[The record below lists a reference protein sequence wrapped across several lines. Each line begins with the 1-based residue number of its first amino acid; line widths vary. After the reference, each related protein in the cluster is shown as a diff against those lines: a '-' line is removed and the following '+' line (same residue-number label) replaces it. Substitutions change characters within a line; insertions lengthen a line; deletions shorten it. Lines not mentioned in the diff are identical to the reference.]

1 MDDILRI
8 FEKYQ
13 TFFTGLLGFTG
24 VIMTMI
30 VNARHQWAMH
40 DRKLKHEAQTL
51 RVALRAELDANRL
64 AFEGRIQQLDEQT
77 DFSHALVPN
86 QPINQV
92 YSNHL
97 NKLGLLSDEEIERV
111 FKAYLLMSD
120 LFFRMR
126 ILVGA
131 DNVIGINNEIIRL
144 VDQARRSAASDMHK
158 SFLPDIK
165 KAIESIDKNRR

>member
-1 MDDILRI
+1 MDNILCI

-13 TFFTGLLGFTG
+13 TFFTGLLGFAG

-30 VNARHQWAMH
+30 VNARHQRAMH
-40 DRKLKHEAQTL
+40 DRKLQHEAQTL
-51 RVALRAELDANRL
+51 RVALRAELDANRM
-64 AFEGRIQQLDEQT
+64 AFEGRIQQLDEKT
-77 DFSHALVPN
+77 DFGHALVPN
-86 QPINQV
+86 QPINQI

-97 NKLGLLSDEEIERV
+97 NKLGMLSVEEIERV
-111 FKAYLLMSD
+111 IKAYLLISD

-126 ILVGA
+126 ILVGT

-144 VDQARRSAASDMHK
+144 DQKKLSAASDMHK

-165 KAIESIDKNRR
+165 KAIESIDKNIG

>member
-1 MDDILRI
+1 MESFLCI

-24 VIMTMI
+24 VVITMV
-30 VNARHQWAMH
+30 VNARLQRSAQS
-40 DRKLKHEAQTL
+40 RKLAHEARTL
-51 RVALRAELDANRL
+51 RVALRAELDANRK
-64 AFEGRIQQLDEQT
+64 AFEGRIQQLDERS

-86 QPINQV
+86 QPINQI
-92 YSNHL
+92 YTSHL
-97 NKLGLLSDEEIERV
+97 DKLGLLSDDEIEKV
-111 FKAYLLMSD
+111 IKAYLLVSD

-126 ILVGA
+126 ILVGT

-144 VDQARRSAASDMHK
+144 DQERRSIASGMHK

-165 KAIESIDKNRR
+165 KAIKAIDEKID